1 MKKMLLIVVAVL
13 VLLCGCDP
21 SSVRVV
27 DTNRFGD
34 YDINVQTALD
44 KQANRLF
51 PSNCPKEAG
60 ISNYDYYYQ
69 CGIFGDPS
77 FWIVVSF
84 VFNSQMD
91 FDNEKERIQLNASH
105 EVETD
110 DSILLFNTIGN
121 MEYYLDEKVLDGYYF
136 ILDMAIIKNRR
147 EISYFYV
154 LWQDNAGQNKYI
166 DMITTAKE

>member
-1 MKKMLLIVVAVL
+1 
-13 VLLCGCDP
+13 
-21 SSVRVV
+21 
-27 DTNRFGD
+27 
-34 YDINVQTALD
+34 
-44 KQANRLF
+44 
-51 PSNCPKEAG
+51 
-60 ISNYDYYYQ
+60 
-69 CGIFGDPS
+69 
-77 FWIVVSF
+77 
-84 VFNSQMD
+84 MD

-166 DMITTAKE
+166 DMITTAEQCHFPLY